1 MPSSGQ
7 QICERYLLQR
17 RFGNTAAS
25 RQTWLALDA
34 HHHDKPVILKLLA
47 FHPQMQLEELKLFER
62 EAQILQSL
70 DHPQIP
76 NYHDYFS
83 DEQDVLWFGL
93 VQDYIPGVSLQ
104 ERLHRGDI
112 FSEADVQHIALCLL
126 HILNYLHQQEPPV
139 LHRDIKPSNIIWGED
154 DQLYLIDFGAV
165 QNQAALTG
173 VTFTVVGSSGYAPLE
188 QFWGRAVP
196 SSDLYA
202 LGATLIHLLSG
213 ISPIDLPQQNGRL
226 QLPEAVAVTPFFR
239 AWIEKLVDP
248 IQEKRF
254 ATANEALDSL
264 QQQTLPKPPAPL
276 RRVPKPQVSDI
287 IIRRNLTSRSIVIPI
302 FGGGNVAGYG
312 CAIGCWTLLLSTFV
326 GTFLGLYF
334 GLSGGFALAGGIT
347 LLVLGFSLGQKTEIG
362 LKRDRLSIRRKF
374 CGILFRKR
382 FLLRKDILGVFWLQS
397 NLSNGLVVRTE
408 NESLRLRSGLS
419 DQECLWLVQE
429 LQDWLQDR

>member
-7 QICERYLLQR
+7 QICDRYLLQR

-93 VQDYIPGVSLQ
+93 VQDYIPGTSLQ
-104 ERLHRGDI
+104 ECLHRGDI

-226 QLPEAVAVTPFFR
+226 QLPEVVAVTPFFR
-239 AWIEKLVDP
+239 TWIEKLVDP
-248 IQEKRF
+248 IQENRF
-254 ATANEALDSL
+254 ATATEALDSL
-264 QQQTLPKPPAPL
+264 QQQTLPTI
-276 RRVPKPQVSDI
+276 S
-287 IIRRNLTSRSIVIPI
+287 
-302 FGGGNVAGYG
+302 
-312 CAIGCWTLLLSTFV
+312 
-326 GTFLGLYF
+326 
-334 GLSGGFALAGGIT
+334 
-347 LLVLGFSLGQKTEIG
+347 EIG
-362 LKRDRLSIRRKF
+362 RAH
-374 CGILFRKR
+374 
-382 FLLRKDILGVFWLQS
+382 V
-397 NLSNGLVVRTE
+397 
-408 NESLRLRSGLS
+408 
-419 DQECLWLVQE
+419 
-429 LQDWLQDR
+429 